1 MAQQAGVDE
10 FYAGLL
16 PADKVA
22 RVEQLLKEKT
32 PGRTLLFAGDGI
44 NDAPVLARAD
54 AGIAM
59 GALGSD
65 AAVEAADVVLTDDNP
80 AKIPQ
85 AVRLSRFTL
94 RVVKQNIW
102 FSLGVKAAVLAL
114 GAAGVAN
121 LWEAVFADVGV
132 SVLAVL
138 NSLRPLAYKD

>member
-1 MAQQAGVDE
+1 M
-10 FYAGLL
+10 
-16 PADKVA
+16 
-22 RVEQLLKEKT
+22 EQLLKEKT

-114 GAAGVAN
+114 AAGVAN